1 MRMKKMNSSPDQ
13 KSQSQA
19 QLQKQFNQYHNEV
32 KLQNESQK
40 NLQVKY
46 MLLQQNMYADCIDS
60 IKKENDQLRLDITN
74 QSLINKQAVEK
85 LYNNEAQIN
94 SQKLLSRAKN
104 MEHIMKYV
112 NDPEIQELFF
122 DLNNTWIEMD
132 SQYDMKQFFNSKAQA
147 KAFYHEMIGILQQ
160 NRKKELLQ
168 DFVQTLIKQSK

>member
-1 MRMKKMNSSPDQ
+1 MSVKKICKKNICYFNRICTLIVQIVPRKKTTNYDWIQ
-13 KSQSQA
+13 YT
-19 QLQKQFNQYHNEV
+19 KQ
-32 KLQNESQK
+32 
-40 NLQVKY
+40 
-46 MLLQQNMYADCIDS
+46 
-60 IKKENDQLRLDITN
+60 R
-74 QSLINKQAVEK
+74 LINKQAVEK

-94 SQKLLSRAKN
+94 SQKILSRAKN

-147 KAFYHEMIGILQQ
+147 KAFYHEMIGILEQ
-160 NRKKELLQ
+160 NRKNELLQ